1 MFHENIPD
9 RRDGRS
15 AEGRTTTTTAPQ
27 HGGILQGNETAEGRR
42 SDTERH
48 RPLRSRFHAADGFL
62 KGQFLPRLCP
72 SRATEV
78 PLNPEQ
84 REAECYHSLALLYR
98 YYGIHPTA
106 IRHFGFPYNVELA
119 LWEVQEKLQDDRY
132 GTRVS
137 LMTEDEKWYITTT
150 QTYGTGTVLFYIPV
164 IPLYQLLRDN
174 KRKMQGQLL
183 QCVFAY
189 LLHIGI
195 PFYRGAESFLHWQ
208 YEIIGEWLLENPEEW
223 EREDFHGQASQWRA
237 AQVVGDGIRKKIGN
251 PILLQGFQKRMD
263 AFVPTDKN
271 ERECHR
277 VAKGF
282 YALYRDY
289 PDGNVFAHARGM
301 GISEEDDETVWMDQY
316 ISFVADARGD
326 WLSEQVLEGV
336 NSHFQECAQMQNPT
350 IIRRFRDTAPKERD
364 TLEFES
370 RLFPLLEQ
378 LIQFLTEVK

>member
-27 HGGILQGNETAEGRR
+27 HGRILQGNETAKGCR
-42 SDTERH
+42 SNTGRH
-48 RPLRSRFHAADGFL
+48 RPLRSRFHVADGFL

-72 SRATEV
+72 SRATDV
-78 PLNPEQ
+78 PSDPEQ
-84 REAECYHSLALLYR
+84 REAECHHSLALLCR
-98 YYGIHPTA
+98 YYGIRPMAT
-106 IRHFGFPYNVELA
+106 RHFGFPYNVELA
-119 LWEVQEKLQDDRY
+119 LWEVQGKLQDDRY

-164 IPLYQLLRDN
+164 IPLYLLLRDK
-174 KRKMQGQLL
+174 KRKHQGQLL

-237 AQVVGDGIRKKIGN
+237 AQVVGDWIEKKIRH

-263 AFVPTDKN
+263 AFVPTDEN

-277 VAKGF
+277 VAKKF
-282 YALYRDY
+282 YALYRDF
-289 PDGNVFAHARGM
+289 PNGNVFAHARGM

-326 WLSEQVLEGV
+326 WLSKQVKEGV
-336 NSHFQECAQMQNPT
+336 NAIFNECTQMQNPT
-350 IIRRFRDTAPKERD
+350 IIRAFRDIAPKERD
-364 TLEFES
+364 TLGFES